1 MNNLKHL
8 KAIINDLNNRDINII
23 TSIEYINTF
32 TDYTLYSVTY
42 KETTVTSNLS
52 YKINV
57 KVYNVLKLK
66 YSNI

>member
-8 KAIINDLNNRDINII
+8 KAIINDLNNRDITII
-23 TSIEYINTF
+23 TSIEYIDTF

>member
-8 KAIINDLNNRDINII
+8 KAIINDLNNRDITII
-23 TSIEYINTF
+23 TNIEYIDTF